1 MGAPLL
7 LIVVLSLRLR
17 QSFDVDIELEASG
30 LLNTKQ
36 EAHIERRT
44 IRNRRRQRYNSSGH
58 RRIEAAAIRL

>member
-17 QSFDVDIELEASG
+17 QSFDVDIKLEASG

-36 EAHIERRT
+36 EAHVDRCSVG
-44 IRNRRRQRYNSSGH
+44 NRRREGDCTGRHGG
-58 RRIEAAAIRL
+58 IETTTIWL